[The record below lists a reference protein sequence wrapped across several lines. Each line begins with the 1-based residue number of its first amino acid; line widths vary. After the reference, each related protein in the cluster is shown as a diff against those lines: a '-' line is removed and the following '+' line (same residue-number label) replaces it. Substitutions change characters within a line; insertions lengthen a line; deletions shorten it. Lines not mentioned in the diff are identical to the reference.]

1 LRAQDYRSA
10 VLLRFPDC
18 LSLLYNEGFYAGVLL
33 LNAIGEIVRAVL
45 KQHNETKSQN
55 DEQNE
60 PKKAA
65 QERHT
70 NRLTRRDT
78 AINTRRRN
86 DSVLNGMAKLPSYL
100 AMRVPLLDLTEQYRV
115 LGDSIREA
123 INQVLASGRFIL
135 GPQVEAFEKA
145 ISAYCSTPHAV
156 GVSSGT
162 DALLAILMALG
173 IGRGDAVMTT
183 PYTFFATAG
192 CIARVG
198 ARPLF
203 ADIDPE
209 TYNIGPSAIQECI
222 EKNCRMT
229 SNGEW
234 TTKNGEKVRAIVP
247 VHLFGLCCKMDAIH
261 EISERYRLEVIEDA
275 AQAIGAEFPLRERIA
290 KAGTMGGV
298 GFFSFYPSK
307 NLGAAGD
314 AGMIVCRDKELAQK
328 LRTFR
333 EHGMEP
339 RYFHHVIGGNFRLD
353 EIQAAILAVK
363 LPYLEKWAAA
373 RRAAADFYGAE
384 FARTGLTERIA
395 LPAEPYRER
404 GLTNH
409 HVYHQYVIR
418 TPMRDA
424 LREHLDKRE
433 IQTAIYYPLGLHEQK
448 CFAYLDYKK
457 GDFPETE
464 RAARETLALPIYPEI
479 PREAQRYVVSAI
491 AEFFN

>member
-1 LRAQDYRSA
+1 
-10 VLLRFPDC
+10 
-18 LSLLYNEGFYAGVLL
+18 
-33 LNAIGEIVRAVL
+33 
-45 KQHNETKSQN
+45 
-55 DEQNE
+55 
-60 PKKAA
+60 
-65 QERHT
+65 
-70 NRLTRRDT
+70 
-78 AINTRRRN
+78 
-86 DSVLNGMAKLPSYL
+86 MAKLPSYL
-100 AMRVPLLDLTEQYRV
+100 AMRVPLLDLSQQHRA

-123 INQVLASGRFIL
+123 ANDVLASGRFIL
-135 GPQVEAFEKA
+135 GPKVKAFEKA
-145 ISAYCSTPHAV
+145 MCAYCSAPHAV

-173 IGRGDAVMTT
+173 IGPGHAVITT

-192 CIARVG
+192 CVARVG

-209 TYNIGPSAIQECI
+209 TYNIRPSAIQECI
-222 EKNCRMT
+222 EKNCRMN

-234 TTKNGEKVRAIVP
+234 TTRNGEKVRAIVP
-247 VHLFGLCCKMDAIH
+247 VHLFGLCCEMDALR
-261 EISERYRLEVIEDA
+261 EIAERYRLVLIEDA
-275 AQAIGAEFPLRERIA
+275 AQAIGAEFPFGERIA
-290 KAGTMGGV
+290 KAGTMGEG

-314 AGMIVCRDKELAQK
+314 AGMIVCGAEELAQN

-373 RRAAADFYGAE
+373 RRAAADFYGSE
-384 FARTGLTERIA
+384 LSRSGLTERIA
-395 LPAEPYRER
+395 TPAEPYRNR

-418 TPMRDA
+418 TPARDA
-424 LREHLDKRE
+424 LREHLAKRE
-433 IQTAIYYPLGLHEQK
+433 VETAIYYPLGLHEQK

-464 RAARETLALPIYPEI
+464 RAASETLALPIYPEI
-479 PREAQRYVVSAI
+479 SREAQRYVVDSI
-491 AEFFN
+491 AEFHS